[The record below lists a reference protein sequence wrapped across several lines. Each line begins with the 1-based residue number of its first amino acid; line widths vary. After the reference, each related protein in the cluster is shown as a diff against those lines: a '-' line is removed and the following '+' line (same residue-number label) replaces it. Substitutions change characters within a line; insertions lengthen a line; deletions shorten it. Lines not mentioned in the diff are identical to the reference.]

1 MDSLRFVQHR
11 MPAVG
16 SVVAV
21 KGILGVSHLLC
32 TANSDSIEVHCKMWR
47 GTAKA
52 WEKPLL

>member
-1 MDSLRFVQHR
+1 MDSLRCVQHR

-21 KGILGVSHLLC
+21 GILGVSHLLC

-52 WEKPLL
+52 WEKTLL